1 MSPTSTTRSSTRPPP
16 PWQWW
21 ERAYIYE
28 REFTEAYSKL
38 GVEPPTYEP
47 RATGHMI
54 DMIDLIKKIIDNGH
68 GYVVRDADGNPTGN
82 VYFDVASWPH
92 YGELTHQKQTAV
104 SDAASEVTDAMGPS
118 VDNAGNDKYN
128 PVDPADMSPTSM
140 IRAISRCGRRRRIPI
155 RSTRAGIP
163 RSARAVRAGISNAP
177 R

>member
-1 MSPTSTTRSSTRPPP
+1 
-16 PWQWW
+16 
-21 ERAYIYE
+21 
-28 REFTEAYSKL
+28 
-38 GVEPPTYEP
+38 
-47 RATGHMI
+47 MI

-68 GYVVRDADGNPTGN
+68 AYVVRDADGNPTGN

-128 PVDPADMSPTSM
+128 PVDLPTCPPTSM

>member
-1 MSPTSTTRSSTRPPP
+1 
-16 PWQWW
+16 
-21 ERAYIYE
+21 
-28 REFTEAYSKL
+28 
-38 GVEPPTYEP
+38 
-47 RATGHMI
+47 MI

-68 GYVVRDADGNPTGN
+68 AYVVRDADGNPTGN

-104 SDAASEVTDAMGPS
+104 SDAVSDAASEVTDAMGPS

-128 PVDPADMSPTSM
+128 PVDPADMSPDKHDP
-140 IRAISRCGRRRRIPI
+140 RDSRCGRRRRIPI